1 MRRAQPAPHRAFGLG
16 EARERSLLLGG
27 FLLAFVLLGLAPH
40 DRGDWLLENLL
51 VAALGLGLFAVRRW
65 FRPSPAASRRL
76 FLFLLVH
83 EIGAHYTYSRVP
95 YDQAWTWLSGFS
107 LDAALGWR
115 RNQFDR
121 LAHGLYGFLLVLPW
135 RELLERLGLRRSL
148 AGFLAIDLVL
158 STSAL
163 YELIEWLGGEYLG
176 GARSAAFV
184 GAQDDAWDAQKD
196 MALAL
201 GGALLASILALRRRS

>member
-1 MRRAQPAPHRAFGLG
+1 MRGAADSA
-16 EARERSLLLGG
+16 ERRMLLAG
-27 FLLAFVLLGLAPH
+27 FLLVFALLGLAPH
-40 DRGDWLLENLL
+40 ERGDWLLENLL
-51 VAALGLGLFAVRRW
+51 VAALGLGLYCVRGW
-65 FRPSPAASRRL
+65 FRPSLAACRRL

-95 YDQAWTWLSGFS
+95 YDQAWEWLTGAS

-121 LAHGLYGFLLVLPW
+121 LAHALYGLLLVLPF
-135 RELLERLGLRRSL
+135 RELIERLGVRRPL
-148 AGFLAIDLVL
+148 AGALAVDLVL
-158 STSAL
+158 STSAP

-184 GAQDDAWDAQKD
+184 GAQEDPWDAQKD
-196 MALAL
+196 MALAFA
-201 GGALLASILALRRRS
+201 GALLASLLAMAGARWRRR